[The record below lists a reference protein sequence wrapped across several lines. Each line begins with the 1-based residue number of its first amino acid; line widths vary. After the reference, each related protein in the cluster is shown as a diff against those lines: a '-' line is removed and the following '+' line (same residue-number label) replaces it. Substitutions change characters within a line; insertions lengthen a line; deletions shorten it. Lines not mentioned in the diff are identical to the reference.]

1 MSGIGRFS
9 VVAIDCPDPMAMAT
23 FYGAVTGWQLD
34 YADDDWAELR
44 SGNGAT
50 IAFQRAPGHRPPR
63 WPDDEHPQQMH
74 LDFDVDD
81 LDAAELQV
89 LAIGATKTEFQPA
102 PNGFRVFIDPA
113 GHPFCLV
120 KSS

>member
-1 MSGIGRFS
+1 MQGIARFS
-9 VVAIDCPDPMAMAT
+9 LVAIDCPDPMALAD
-23 FYGAVTGWQLD
+23 FYGAITGWELE
-34 YADDDWAELR
+34 YADDDWAQLR
-44 SGNGAT
+44 SPQGVT

-81 LDAAELQV
+81 LDAAEIQV
-89 LAIGATKTEFQPA
+89 LNVGAVKTEFQPA
-102 PNGFRVFIDPA
+102 PDGFRVFIDPA

-120 KSS
+120 KA